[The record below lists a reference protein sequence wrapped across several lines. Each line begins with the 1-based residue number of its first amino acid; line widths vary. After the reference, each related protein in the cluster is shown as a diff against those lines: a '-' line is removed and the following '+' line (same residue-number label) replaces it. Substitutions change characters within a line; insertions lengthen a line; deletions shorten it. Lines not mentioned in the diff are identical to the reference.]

1 MSYMHKYFLRLYKTW
16 QVSILLH
23 GCVFFLSLLPRMEM
37 QTRAY
42 TTTESDFD
50 KPYEN
55 LREKPCKTKNKIHKN
70 TVENITKQGKTYRIF
85 RYIVKQE
92 LPNQLKHPKQ
102 IVHVLWINRCDLLF
116 IFGWVFFFLS
126 SVASINKKNE
136 CVFVFCVY
144 VGYLVVDQ
152 CGMRFHAHF
161 QIVLFMD
168 VPKYFC
174 IIWIW

>member
-1 MSYMHKYFLRLYKTW
+1 MHINVLYA
-16 QVSILLH
+16 QI
-23 GCVFFLSLLPRMEM
+23 FFKALQDMASFYSPSWLFFLLPRMEM

-55 LREKPCKTKNKIHKN
+55 LREKPCETKNKIHKN

-102 IVHVLWINRCDLLF
+102 IVHVL
-116 IFGWVFFFLS
+116 
-126 SVASINKKNE
+126 
-136 CVFVFCVY
+136 
-144 VGYLVVDQ
+144 
-152 CGMRFHAHF
+152 
-161 QIVLFMD
+161 
-168 VPKYFC
+168 
-174 IIWIW
+174 